1 MSNFAKFEGFW
12 ISGERAGGDRLRGD
26 PYLGILKTDLRV
38 KPGWLAESTAQS
50 SRLAKALEVIEAIAV
65 LDLRSLSPTRDR
77 EIEKEEEL
85 SLPDGTSAHE
95 LLDEM
100 LRTKKMHYQMLGLD
114 TCAIAQTMDR
124 FLPGFW
130 SRFME
135 NRQAALKDFLERQ
148 REERKAS

>member
-1 MSNFAKFEGFW
+1 M
-12 ISGERAGGDRLRGD
+12 
-26 PYLGILKTDLRV
+26 

-65 LDLRSLSPTRDR
+65 LDLRSSSPTRDR
-77 EIEKEEEL
+77 ELGQEEDL
-85 SLPDGTSAHE
+85 SLPDGTSPHE

-148 REERKAS
+148 RQERKAS